1 MNPVLF
7 EMEGVLTDSQYL
19 LGEYSF
25 TKPVQINKALLTCR
39 PPSRGTLGLVL
50 EVDGV
55 ETPVVFIV
63 LASAQ
68 AEVTQS
74 RDLSLV
80 VPANATLRWKAHF
93 DGAPENAASK
103 ASITLSPIEFRVGAQ
118 PALTVTWVNGLER
131 LTLFNY
137 APATHGFTE
146 AAPGLS
152 AGRASITNTGPD
164 NSLTI
169 AIQDTTALVV
179 ADGKVIAGE
188 LRVDGVATQESPRLE
203 FVIGGRRVATLTKS
217 GVLRVLDITEVAAI
231 EALSVSLLSSQF
243 AFFSNG
249 AATAVLSP
257 AGVTALNIAEP
268 LPAP

>member
-7 EMEGVLTDSQYL
+7 EMEGGLTDNKYL

-50 EVDGV
+50 EVDGA

-63 LASAQ
+63 LASVQ

-80 VPANATLRWKAHF
+80 VPANATLRWKAYF

-137 APATHGFTE
+137 SPATHAFAE

-169 AIQDTTALVV
+169 AIQGTTALVV
-179 ADGKVIAGE
+179 ANAKVYAQQFQT
-188 LRVDGVATQESPRLE
+188 GVATQESPRLE